1 MVRVS
6 WETST
11 GKLVDVRPGD
21 GPGQYSDGADAAK
34 VEERLRETEN
44 ISEVTIA
51 TSVAGIYGGSIDPES
66 ALVTTETYSDPSKDG
81 VATTLA
87 FVEYGDHT
95 QKLEATECDSCGF
108 VPESSTDWES
118 RERKGPQYEYL
129 DWICPECETIAHSE
143 AF

>member
-11 GKLVDVRPGD
+11 GELVDVRPGD
-21 GPGQYSDGADAAK
+21 GPGQYSDDTNAAR
-34 VEERLRETEN
+34 VEERLRGAEN
-44 ISEVTIA
+44 ISEITIA
-51 TSVAGIYGGSIDPES
+51 ASIAEIYDGSIDSER
-66 ALVTTETYSDPSKDG
+66 AVVTTETYSEPSKDD

-95 QKLEATECDSCGF
+95 KKLEAIECSSCGF
-108 VPESSTDWES
+108 SPKSSTDWES
-118 RERKGPQYEYL
+118 RERKGAQYKYL
-129 DWICPECETIAHSE
+129 DWICPECETIVHSE